1 MEENNI
7 VRRLTLLFKILIQ
20 KYFRDFHTGA
30 CIYTISTVSPPPTSS
45 MPTTPSQIHNLF
57 IFFSYQCVVT
67 HMHTCVRAHTH
78 TLLNPFSVAHTY
90 LCLEFI
96 TWN

>member
-45 MPTTPSQIHNLF
+45 KPTTPSQIHNLF
-57 IFFSYQCVVT
+57 FLVT
-67 HMHTCVRAHTH
+67 SVLLHTCTHTPTH
-78 TLLNPFSVAHTY
+78 TLLNPSSVAHTY
-90 LCLEFI
+90 LCVGFI